1 MNQSE
6 KRRRELLNQTRRQY
20 TDWRTPPAVHPRYSA
35 FYHDLYDTEEEPS
48 GTLGLRIMICLI
60 LFAVFVVMD
69 YRGTDIA
76 QVSTDRITSMVT
88 HQTSPQEALDFL
100 NMKGLIS
107 EHEP

>member
-20 TDWRTPPAVHPRYSA
+20 TDWRTPPAVHPRYGT
-35 FYHDLYDTEEEPS
+35 FYNELYDTDEEPS
-48 GTLGLRIMICLI
+48 GTLGLRILVCLI
-60 LFAVFVVMD
+60 LFALFVVMD
-69 YRGTDIA
+69 YRGTNIA
-76 QVSTDRITSMVT
+76 QVNSDQITAMVT

-100 NMKGLIS
+100 NFKGVIT